1 MKNGR
6 KSPVLPKPSRWFFA
20 KIYFRRGGA
29 KARQN
34 HTDFLRRRFAT
45 DKVMP
50 ITEFAFLRFG
60 GFAGKFKIALKLM
73 RQIPSAKTILDGVR
87 KIQSSRGGA
96 PGKL

>member
-1 MKNGR
+1 
-6 KSPVLPKPSRWFFA
+6 
-20 KIYFRRGGA
+20 
-29 KARQN
+29 
-34 HTDFLRRRFAT
+34 
-45 DKVMP
+45 MP